1 MINEQLV
8 EKWIHTARNIDSSMR
23 MPSHDD
29 AILSL
34 RVTLEELFEQ
44 AEACGADVLS
54 AFADI
59 VIYAST
65 HQKERLSKWEK
76 LNTGIVAL
84 RDAIADTFVTA
95 CNMPVYSGLISVAET
110 DFNEVMRSNFTK
122 FCETESEAKLSVEK
136 YVNLGRDVIY
146 KKKWDYYVILDAST
160 GKILKWIHYED
171 PRLV

>member
-8 EKWIHTARNIDSSMR
+8 EKWIHTARDIDSSMR

-59 VIYAST
+59 VIDSST
-65 HQKERLSKWEK
+65 RQKERLSK
-76 LNTGIVAL
+76 
-84 RDAIADTFVTA
+84 
-95 CNMPVYSGLISVAET
+95 
-110 DFNEVMRSNFTK
+110 
-122 FCETESEAKLSVEK
+122 
-136 YVNLGRDVIY
+136 
-146 KKKWDYYVILDAST
+146 
-160 GKILKWIHYED
+160 
-171 PRLV
+171 

>member
-8 EKWIHTARNIDSSMR
+8 EKWIHTARDIDSSMR

-44 AEACGADVLS
+44 AEACGSDILS
-54 AFADI
+54 EFADI
-59 VIYAST
+59 VIDSST
-65 HQKERLSKWEK
+65 RQKERLASGEK

-95 CNMPVYSGLISVAET
+95 CNMPVYSGLISVAEG

-122 FCETESEAKLSVEK
+122 FCETESDAKLSVER
-136 YVNLGRDVIY
+136 YASLGREVIY
-146 KKKWDYYVILDAST
+146 KKK
-160 GKILKWIHYED
+160 
-171 PRLV
+171 